1 MQKATTWKTLPAE
14 QVTSDALWELTQNW
28 NCFLIKSQATTFSRD
43 PLNLS
48 GLNTKRDSGISNT
61 RAIGIGFETI
71 EKKVP
76 VKNMK
81 VKKTVKVIR
90 FALKIKTR
98 KNLPKNRLAALPE
111 KAVPLHNNTVFADRR
126 RVTLRSIAKTLQR
139 DLGTY
144 RRDLIPL
151 AFKRLRKLNKFKKAN
166 KNRNKS
172 DDKKAKN

>member
-1 MQKATTWKTLPAE
+1 MQKATTWKTLPTE

-48 GLNTKRDSGISNT
+48 GLNTKRDSGIANT

-71 EKKVP
+71 EKKVS
-76 VKNMK
+76 
-81 VKKTVKVIR
+81 VKKTKKTAKVIR

-98 KNLPKNRLAALPE
+98 KLLPKNKLVALPE

-139 DLGTY
+139 DLTNY